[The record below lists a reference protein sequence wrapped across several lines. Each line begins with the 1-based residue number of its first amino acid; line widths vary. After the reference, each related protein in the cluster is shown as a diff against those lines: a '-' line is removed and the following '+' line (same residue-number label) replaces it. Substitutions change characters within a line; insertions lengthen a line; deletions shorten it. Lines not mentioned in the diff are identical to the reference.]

1 MDKQRVPH
9 HRKSVSIKD
18 FSSSPWTSTT
28 KRRHNRAHSFIN
40 TLFYPASSSSSSSAH
55 DPTHL
60 PLPSLRHFA
69 FHSLLHPRTLIRQWT
84 SQDQL
89 FVSTAPSRITSQLD
103 LCWHP
108 HRLENRFINK
118 TKTLGML
125 EVIACIAGSIS
136 SAVSPLL

>member
-40 TLFYPASSSSSSSAH
+40 TLFYHASSSSSSAH
-55 DPTHL
+55 DSTHL

-69 FHSLLHPRTLIRQWT
+69 FHSPLHPRTLICQWT
-84 SQDQL
+84 SQDQPS
-89 FVSTAPSRITSQLD
+89 VSTATSRITSQLD
-103 LCWHP
+103 LCRHP
-108 HRLENRFINK
+108 HRLEDRFINK
-118 TKTLGML
+118 TKNPGN
-125 EVIACIAGSIS
+125 VGSNS
-136 SAVSPLL
+136 VYCGKYK